1 MSLDTTAHARQT
13 ERQYSFLPTRTK
25 KIRLTRNGGA
35 FSFAQNLRVKNRLDT
50 KNQGVRDFPCSIALR
65 FALAGFT
72 WKTSDPLEICVK
84 PGIGDTK
91 NKIAEML
98 DKCRRCRLLLE
109 HN

>member
-1 MSLDTTAHARQT
+1 MLRDTTVVAQQT
-13 ERQYSFLPTRTK
+13 KRQYSCLSTRTK
-25 KIRLTRNGGA
+25 KIRLTRIGGA

-50 KNQGVRDFPCSIALR
+50 KNQGVVDFPCSLALR

-72 WKTSDPLEICVK
+72 WKTSDPLEICVE